1 MFWDKVACVYDVFA
15 NVINRKA
22 NRALCET
29 VAALIRPADTVLEC
43 ACGTGLLTGVIAPRC
58 KSLTATDFSANML
71 KRAEKKLKKY
81 GNVRFAQADITKLDY
96 RTAASTR
103 WWPPTSSTCWMSRTG
118 RWRSLTGSAS
128 RAAGSS
134 SPPI

>member
-71 KRAEKKLKKY
+71 KRAEKKLKNTAMC
-81 GNVRFAQADITKLDY
+81 GSHRRISRSWTI

-103 WWPPTSSTCWMSRTG
+103 WWPPTSSTYWMSRTG

>member
-43 ACGTGLLTGVIAPRC
+43 ACGTGLLTGVIAR
-58 KSLTATDFSANML
+58 
-71 KRAEKKLKKY
+71 
-81 GNVRFAQADITKLDY
+81 
-96 RTAASTR
+96 
-103 WWPPTSSTCWMSRTG
+103 
-118 RWRSLTGSAS
+118 
-128 RAAGSS
+128 
-134 SPPI
+134 